1 MPVEEVTGAVEE
13 ADDVTSSETTLVIP
27 QPTVSSIFSSVSS
40 SSSCRLE
47 CSCISGFLS
56 STPSHKVTLV
66 TGGMVLQMLL
76 SLPLLGVSFIGLA
89 VVVVLVV
96 VVAFAAFT
104 WAIFSGI

>member
-1 MPVEEVTGAVEE
+1 MPVEDETGAVEE

-27 QPTVSSIFSSVSS
+27 QPTVSSIFSSVS

-76 SLPLLGVSFIGLA
+76 SLPLLGVSFIALA